1 MALEYFDQLITTFV
15 VNLFNPFKSNPLD
28 FLKRID
34 NEKRFTSWEERQDGS
49 RMYWFVVKGKTGW
62 SAKYLKTVDRDERT
76 VSFWQE
82 IYDESGNLV
91 EIHEKFPIDKGH
103 QKL

>member
-1 MALEYFDQLITTFV
+1 
-15 VNLFNPFKSNPLD
+15 
-28 FLKRID
+28 
-34 NEKRFTSWEERQDGS
+34 
-49 RMYWFVVKGKTGW
+49 MYWFVVKGKTGW